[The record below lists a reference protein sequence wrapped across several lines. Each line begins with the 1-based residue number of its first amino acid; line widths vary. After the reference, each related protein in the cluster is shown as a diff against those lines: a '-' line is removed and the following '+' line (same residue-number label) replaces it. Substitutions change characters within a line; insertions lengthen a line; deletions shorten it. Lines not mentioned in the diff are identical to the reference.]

1 MRWTSELCVC
11 VQINTWSLSCAR
23 SCRVH
28 SVGYSMN
35 KKNAIRFCCVNLFP
49 LLCALRSM
57 NRSKLVLLKA
67 GEKKTAEMKNMNIL
81 NRSDVYRLI
90 MNSEKGSCLP
100 TAM

>member
-1 MRWTSELCVC
+1 M
-11 VQINTWSLSCAR
+11 SCAR
-23 SCRVH
+23 SCRIH

-35 KKNAIRFCCVNLFP
+35 IKIAIRFCCVNLFL

-67 GEKKTAEMKNMNIL
+67 GEKKTTEMKNMNIL
-81 NRSDVYRLI
+81 NRIEVYRLI